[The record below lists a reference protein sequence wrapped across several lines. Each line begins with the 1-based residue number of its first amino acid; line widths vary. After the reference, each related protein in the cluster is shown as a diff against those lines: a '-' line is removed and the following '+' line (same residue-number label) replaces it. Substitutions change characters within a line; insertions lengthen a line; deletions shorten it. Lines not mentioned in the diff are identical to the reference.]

1 MTALW
6 GALAILFVVTPVT
19 VGALVWSQPLP
30 TSKGGRVLKFTGR

>member
-6 GALAILFVVTPVT
+6 GALAILFVVTPVA

-30 TSKGGRVLKFTGR
+30 TSKPSRILRFTGR